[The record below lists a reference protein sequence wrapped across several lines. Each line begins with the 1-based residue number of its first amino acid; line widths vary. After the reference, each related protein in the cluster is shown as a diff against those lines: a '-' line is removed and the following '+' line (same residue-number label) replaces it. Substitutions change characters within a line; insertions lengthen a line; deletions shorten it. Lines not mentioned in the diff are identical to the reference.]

1 MKLKSEVEG
10 ANEVGGKN
18 GSQVVNRPEKGGQN
32 QMDELYNEHN

>member
-10 ANEVGGKN
+10 TNEVGGEN
-18 GSQVVNRPEKGGQN
+18 GSQVVNRPEKGEQN